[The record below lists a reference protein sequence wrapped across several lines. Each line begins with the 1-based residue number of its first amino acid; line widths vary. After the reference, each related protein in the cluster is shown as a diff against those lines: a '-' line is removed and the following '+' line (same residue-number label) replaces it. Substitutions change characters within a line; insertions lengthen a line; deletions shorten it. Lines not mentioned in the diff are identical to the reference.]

1 MTRPNFHDKDGALSS
16 INNTMLPIS
25 MGVFFVPFGL
35 LLC

>member
-16 INNTMLPIS
+16 INNTMAPIS